1 MRLFKRGTAEHV
13 EVATGCPVFTS
24 DNEALGY
31 VSEIREG
38 AFRVDVPLGR
48 DYWLSESHVQNAT
61 DTQVMVDFEKECLDD
76 FKLAEPSG
84 IEKAHEAPIEN
95 EFVTQA
101 KGSIISDEE
110 QMQMRGRME
119 RELAEQ
125 RQKLHDNAAGGPGV
139 QRTGSR

>member
-1 MRLFKRGTAEHV
+1 
-13 EVATGCPVFTS
+13 
-24 DNEALGY
+24 
-31 VSEIREG
+31 
-38 AFRVDVPLGR
+38 VDVPLGR

-61 DTQVMVDFEKECLDD
+61 DTQVMVDFEKESLDD

-110 QMQMRGRME
+110 RME

-125 RQKLHDNAAGGPGV
+125 RQKLHDN
-139 QRTGSR
+139 